1 MLASLLLLKQKI
13 DNEIEF
19 PLMSIRDARI
29 LMTFKIF
36 GTEQQ
41 YKKRLEQMK
50 IRHFKRQKDIDRYYR
65 KVDRWEDELK
75 L

>member
-1 MLASLLLLKQKI
+1 
-13 DNEIEF
+13 
-19 PLMSIRDARI
+19 
-29 LMTFKIF
+29 MTFKIF

-50 IRHFKRQKDIDRYYR
+50 IRHFKKQKDIDRYYR
-65 KVDRWEDELK
+65 KVDKWEDELK